1 MPDLDSTNALLAALL
16 AGATLIGIVVGW
28 ARWIRPRL
36 ELRMRTREGI
46 RETIL
51 GRPPVYDKANP
62 GKILAAAQ
70 PGLATRL
77 DTLEGL
83 VAQIADQQRK
93 LDSHDHRITELEN
106 ARVERVA
113 TQLEATAMWEGIGR
127 LHDGPDR
134 IDPPDT
140 DNPATKEH

>member
-1 MPDLDSTNALLAALL
+1 MEVNLDSTNALLAALL
-16 AGATLIGIVVGW
+16 TGATLIGVIVGW
-28 ARWIRPRL
+28 VRWIQPRI
-36 ELRMRTREGI
+36 ELRIRTREGI

-51 GRPPVYDKANP
+51 GRPAVVAKAT
-62 GKILAAAQ
+62 GRVLADAQ

-83 VAQIADQQRK
+83 VAQIADQQK
-93 LDSHDHRITELEN
+93 TLAAHEHRITELEN

-113 TQLEATAMWEGIGR
+113 TQLESTAMWEGIGR

-134 IDPPDT
+134 DDPPDS
-140 DNPATKEH
+140 DNPATKEA